1 MGGICRDGRRDAS
14 LASHL
19 TPDLLPP
26 PDGDSILRM
35 MPDILRVAPFA
46 AFVPRFDELIASS
59 STMVLY
65 FIHSRRWRENH
76 DSAIKAFMSRE
87 GASVEVFLPDLENH
101 ELMFSLEKHF
111 DDGPLIPAMVEDAYR
126 YFSRLARD
134 YRKPVQIWLFS
145 RYPTYSFYRFDDRA
159 VLAMYSNSVAKK
171 ELPAFEVT
179 TDGFLGSFLAADIA
193 DLRRECRSRAPD
205 DLDQVIGNATGE
217 HK

>member
-1 MGGICRDGRRDAS
+1 M
-14 LASHL
+14 
-19 TPDLLPP
+19 T
-26 PDGDSILRM
+26 
-35 MPDILRVAPFA
+35 PDILRVAPFA

-76 DSAIKAFMSRE
+76 DAAIKAFMSRD

-145 RYPTYSFYRFDDRA
+145 RYPTYSFYKFDDRA

-179 TDGFLGSFLAADIA
+179 TEGFLGTFLSADIA
-193 DLRRECRSRAPD
+193 DLRRECRRRAPD
-205 DLDQVIGNATGE
+205 DLDRVIGNATGE
-217 HK
+217 HP